1 MRRRMVHGT
10 EVPCYFRCVPPGRQ
24 LAVLHF
30 SRLKVGPTELNLS
43 PVVYLE
49 ATSYPGVARVV
60 RFALEYPP
68 H

>member
-1 MRRRMVHGT
+1 M
-10 EVPCYFRCVPPGRQ
+10 
-24 LAVLHF
+24 AVLHL